1 MDNLYW
7 LCHTYIFSNSNRIF
21 PAKMKIEISPL
32 KIIFFVLLLFGI
44 YLLINRMLGHSATL
58 EIIVTILTGSMFA
71 AILDL
76 YKTNAFIQERLA
88 KMEKDIEQI
97 KGAVVKT

>member
-1 MDNLYW
+1 
-7 LCHTYIFSNSNRIF
+7 
-21 PAKMKIEISPL
+21 MKIEISPL

-76 YKTNAFIQERLA
+76 YNSNSPLGAYPRLKRRGFA
-88 KMEKDIEQI
+88 APRPEGRVGGMENCLHP
-97 KGAVVKT
+97 TR